1 MESSHHWS
9 PPLGGPHQ
17 VAVNVRVYEAR
28 TEEIENFFGRR
39 LARYS
44 HIFSHDGHSYQVFCF
59 PDPAEAAAFAA
70 AFDGEPFDPR
80 DRGSGAKWMMWFK
93 GRAARRRR
101 SPYDF
106 R

>member
-1 MESSHHWS
+1 M
-9 PPLGGPHQ
+9 
-17 VAVNVRVYEAR
+17 
-28 TEEIENFFGRR
+28 
-39 LARYS
+39 
-44 HIFSHDGHSYQVFCF
+44 FCF

-70 AFDGEPFDPR
+70 AFDGEPFDPC

-101 SPYDF
+101 SPHDF